1 MNCPKCGADAHFT
14 VKCGKYNAP
23 ICQTHCSE
31 NGGCEYFSGYET
43 SLVHCFYRDRI
54 IERWR
59 AEAQELGIGA
69 NELDI

>member
-1 MNCPKCGADAHFT
+1 MKCPACGAETHST

-43 SLVHCFYRDRI
+43 SVVHCFYRYRI
-54 IERWR
+54 IAQWR
-59 AEAQELGIGA
+59 SEAQELGIGA